1 VFNNLSGAAPVA
13 PASVDEVSNA
23 VVLTLVALALGVL
36 FFVGYTYLPPTLR
49 ASGVWLR
56 LRL

>member
-1 VFNNLSGAAPVA
+1 MTFRTS
-13 PASVDEVSNA
+13 
-23 VVLTLVALALGVL
+23 VVLTLVALILGAV
-36 FFVGYTYLPPTLR
+36 FFVTYTYLPPALR